1 MNMYSIRDIKAG
13 VFFQPFFASHD
24 IVAIR
29 MFRAAL
35 NSKKSL
41 IRDYPEDF
49 ALYRIGIWNEKNGK
63 VMQDELAE
71 RLGYAY
77 EYLEQEPVNKEEE
90 LLVFPPD
97 NYAEEK
103 EEKEGEDNDDEPG

>member
-29 MFRAAL
+29 MFRASL
-35 NSKKSL
+35 RSRDSL

-49 ALYRIGIWNEKNGK
+49 ALYRIGIWDAKTGK
-63 VMQDELAE
+63 VIQDELAA
-71 RLGYAY
+71 RLGFAY
-77 EYLEQEPVNKEEE
+77 EYLDDDVKGIEEVVG
-90 LLVFPPD
+90 LPPD
-97 NYAEEK
+97 NEE
-103 EEKEGEDNDDEPG
+103 EEGDDDDDEPG